1 MSTATKTLILAI
13 AAAFI
18 VVAAARAQAPAK
30 KPKTHADIDP
40 AKLPPV
46 AAQKGVTY
54 AKDIRPLFEATCFR
68 CHGEEKQK
76 GGLRLDSLEAVL
88 KGGEERKV
96 VIPGD
101 SAKSPLVIATSGL
114 DEEFAMPPKRRVRT
128 LGEPEEPAG
137 RGSGAPAAQN
147 QPAGLPPLPP
157 IAAGAPPAP
166 GPDGQRAGGS
176 AGGRGPGGGPSKP
189 LTPEQIGLVR
199 AWIDQGA
206 K

>member
-1 MSTATKTLILAI
+1 MSTATKSLILATV
-13 AAAFI
+13 AAFA
-18 VVAAARAQAPAK
+18 VVASARAQAPGK

-54 AKDIRPLFEATCFR
+54 AKDIRPLFEASCFR
-68 CHGEEKQK
+68 CHAEEKQK

-114 DEEFAMPPKRRVRT
+114 DEEFAMPPRRRVRI
-128 LGEPEEPAG
+128 L
-137 RGSGAPAAQN
+137 GAPGDSDGQD
-147 QPAGLPPLPP
+147 QPGGAPPPLPSAAILP
-157 IAAGAPPAP
+157 IPPGAPNGPAP
-166 GPDGQRAGGS
+166 GSAG
-176 AGGRGPGGGPSKP
+176 GGRGPGGGPPSKP

>member
-1 MSTATKTLILAI
+1 MLPLRTTQTQIRPMSTATKSLILATV
-13 AAAFI
+13 AAFA
-18 VVAAARAQAPAK
+18 VVAAAQAQEPGK
-30 KPKTHADIDP
+30 KPKTHTEIDP

-96 VIPGD
+96 VIPGE

-114 DEEFAMPPKRRVRT
+114 DEEFAMPPRRRVRT
-128 LGEPEEPAG
+128 LGEADEPGGPGG
-137 RGSGAPAAQN
+137 RGPGAPDGQN
-147 QPAGLPPLPP
+147 RPGGLPPLPP
-157 IAAGAPPAP
+157 I
-166 GPDGQRAGGS
+166 
-176 AGGRGPGGGPSKP
+176 GRGPGGGPPSKP
-189 LTPEQIGLVR
+189 LTPEQVGLVR